1 MKLLVVDDSSVIRNR
16 IAQLA
21 THPDLPRLD
30 LVGTAKDGQEAL
42 ELARRHLPDVV
53 TMDLTMPNMDGVT
66 CIKSLARLA
75 PEMRILVV
83 SALGDRKTAL
93 QAMTNGAHG
102 YLHKPFTSEE
112 LVEGLKEL
120 LRD

>member
-21 THPDLPRLD
+21 THPDLPRLE
-30 LVGTAKDGQEAL
+30 VIGTAKHGVEAL
-42 ELARRHLPDVV
+42 EMARKHMPDVV

-66 CIKSLARLA
+66 CIRGLVNMSQ
-75 PEMRILVV
+75 EMRILVV

-102 YLHKPFTSEE
+102 FLHKPFTAEE
-112 LVEGLKEL
+112 LVEGLQEL

>member
-16 IAQLA
+16 ISQLSR
-21 THPDLPRLD
+21 HPDLPTLE
-30 LVGTAKDGQEAL
+30 LVGTAKDGNEAL
-42 ELARRHLPDVV
+42 AMARKHEPDVI

-66 CIKSLARLA
+66 CIRGLVNLS
-75 PEMRILVV
+75 PDTRILVV

-102 YLHKPFTSEE
+102 FLHKPFTSEE

>member
-16 IAQLA
+16 ISQLSR
-21 THPDLPRLD
+21 HPDLSALE
-30 LVGTAKDGQEAL
+30 LVGTAKDGNEAL
-42 ELARRHLPDVV
+42 AMARKHAPDVI

-66 CIKSLARLA
+66 CIRGLVNLS

-102 YLHKPFTSEE
+102 FLHKPFTSEE

>member
-1 MKLLVVDDSSVIRNR
+1 MRLLIVDDSSVIRNR

-21 THPDLPRLD
+21 RHPDLPALEV
-30 LVGTAKDGQEAL
+30 VGTAKHGTEAL
-42 ELARRHLPDVV
+42 ELAHKHRPEVV

-66 CIKSLARLA
+66 CIKELVKSFPYA
-75 PEMRILVV
+75 RILVV

-102 YLHKPFTSEE
+102 FLHKPFTSDE

>member
-1 MKLLVVDDSSVIRNR
+1 MRLLIVDDSSVIRNR

-21 THPDLPRLD
+21 RHPDLPALEV
-30 LVGTAKDGQEAL
+30 VGTARHGTEAL
-42 ELARRHLPDVV
+42 ELAHKHRPEVV

-66 CIKSLARLA
+66 CIKELVKSFPDA
-75 PEMRILVV
+75 RILVV

-102 YLHKPFTSEE
+102 FLHKPFTSDE